1 MKPRNLFT
9 IVVLMMLGLAVTS
22 INAQEKGGCD
32 LCGPASGTNQNIA
45 TGNYS
50 ATLGASCEASGAFS
64 FSAGYFAK
72 ANASST
78 LAIGK
83 YVKAK
88 ATNAMVIGSGTSN
101 ADTKA
106 LINNIPNSLMIGFNS
121 SAPTLFVSN
130 SSGFN
135 STGKV
140 GIGNI
145 TVPESKLH
153 IKSDSNEDAG
163 IILEPT
169 SETQM
174 AFLQMYDEKHQI
186 TVNKG
191 KGMSFMS
198 QDDKISFDASNI
210 IMNSK
215 LSINTS
221 NRFAEGYEY
230 ALAVSGGILTTEV
243 LVKEVTEWY
252 DFVFDD
258 NYKLKSIPELERY
271 IDENGHLPD
280 MPSESEV
287 LNKGY
292 GLVEM
297 DGLLLKKIEELTLY
311 TIELHKIIEN
321 QHKIIETL
329 QNNQK

>member
-9 IVVLMMLGLAVTS
+9 TIFLVMFGIMSTS
-22 INAQEKGGCD
+22 MKAQEKGGCD

-45 TGNYS
+45 IGNYS
-50 ATLGASCEASGAFS
+50 ATLGASCEATGAFS

-78 LAIGK
+78 LAMGR
-83 YVKAK
+83 YVKAR
-88 ATNAMVIGSGTSN
+88 ATNAMVIGSGTGN
-101 ADTKA
+101 TDTKS

-121 SAPTLFVSN
+121 SVPTFFVSN

-140 GIGNI
+140 GIGNV
-145 TVPESKLH
+145 TAPESKLH
-153 IKSDSNEDAG
+153 IKSDTDEDAG

-169 SETQM
+169 SETQT
-174 AFLQMYDEKHQI
+174 AFLQIYDEKHKI
-186 TVNKG
+186 IVNKG

-198 QDDKISFDASNI
+198 QNDKMSFDASNI
-210 IMNSK
+210 IMNAK

-221 NRFAEGYEY
+221 SRFAEGYEY

-258 NYKLKSIPELERY
+258 NYKLKSIQELEQY
-271 IDENGHLPD
+271 INENGHLPD
-280 MPSESEV
+280 MPSERNV
-287 LNKGY
+287 LDKGY

-321 QHKIIETL
+321 QQKIIETL
-329 QNNQK
+329 QSK

>member
-1 MKPRNLFT
+1 
-9 IVVLMMLGLAVTS
+9 MMLGFSLTS

-32 LCGPASGTNQNIA
+32 LCGPASGTSQNIA
-45 TGNYS
+45 SGNYS
-50 ATLGASCEASGAFS
+50 ATLGASCEATGAFS

-83 YVKAK
+83 YVKAR
-88 ATNAMVIGSGTSN
+88 ATNAMVIGSGTAN

-106 LINNIPNSLMIGFNS
+106 LINNIPNSLMVGFNS
-121 SAPTLFVSN
+121 SVPTLFVGN

-140 GIGNI
+140 GIGNV

-169 SETQM
+169 SETHT
-174 AFLQMYDEKHQI
+174 AFLQIYDEKHKI
-186 TVNKG
+186 MVNKE

-198 QDDKISFDASNI
+198 KGDKISFDASAI
-210 IMNSK
+210 TMNAK

-221 NRFAEGYEY
+221 SRFADGYEY

-252 DFVFDD
+252 DYVFDD
-258 NYKLKSIPELERY
+258 NYKMKSISELERY

-297 DGLLLKKIEELTLY
+297 DGLLLKKIEELTIY

-321 QHKIIETL
+321 QQKIIEIL
-329 QNNQK
+329 QSK

>member
-1 MKPRNLFT
+1 
-9 IVVLMMLGLAVTS
+9 MMLGLIATS
-22 INAQEKGGCD
+22 TNAQEKGGCD
-32 LCGPASGTNQNIA
+32 LCGPASGSNQNVV

-50 ATLGASCEASGAFS
+50 ATLGAGCEATGAFS

-78 LAIGK
+78 LALGRF
-83 YVKAK
+83 VKAR

-101 ADTKA
+101 TDAKT

-121 SAPTLFVSN
+121 SVPTLFISN

-140 GIGNI
+140 GIGNV

-169 SETQM
+169 SETKS
-174 AFLQMYDEKHQI
+174 AFLQFYDGKHKI
-186 TVNKG
+186 TVNKE
-191 KGMSFMS
+191 KGMTFMS
-198 QDDKISFDASNI
+198 QNDNISFDANNI
-210 IMNSK
+210 TMNAK

-221 NRFAEGYEY
+221 NRFADGYEY

-243 LVKEVTEWY
+243 LVKEVSEWY

-258 NYKLKSIPELERY
+258 DYELKSIQELEQY
-271 IDENGHLPD
+271 INSNGHLPD
-280 MPSESEV
+280 MPSENDV

-311 TIELHKIIEN
+311 TIELHKVIEN
-321 QHKIIETL
+321 QQKIIETL
-329 QNNQK
+329 QYK